1 MAEANDEQRE
11 QRAKILQRNIDESK
25 RLLEKKHARHD
36 HSAGAE
42 GDGTTQAEHQE
53 MHQSVPPTRIG
64 GPATGSG
71 GGASHRQ
78 GGARSGLH

>member
-1 MAEANDEQRE
+1 MEKPEDEQRE
-11 QRAKILQRNIDESK
+11 RRAKILQRNIDESK

-36 HSAGAE
+36 HTADAE
-42 GDGTTQAEHQE
+42 GDAATRDEHPE

-64 GPATGSG
+64 GPATSSV
-71 GGASHRQ
+71 GGASHRH

>member
-1 MAEANDEQRE
+1 MAEAEEEQRE
-11 QRAKILQRNIDESK
+11 RQAKTLQRNIDESK

-36 HSAGAE
+36 QSAGS
-42 GDGTTQAEHQE
+42 GDDTATRNERQE

-64 GPATGSG
+64 GPATNNS

-78 GGARSGLH
+78 GGARGGLH